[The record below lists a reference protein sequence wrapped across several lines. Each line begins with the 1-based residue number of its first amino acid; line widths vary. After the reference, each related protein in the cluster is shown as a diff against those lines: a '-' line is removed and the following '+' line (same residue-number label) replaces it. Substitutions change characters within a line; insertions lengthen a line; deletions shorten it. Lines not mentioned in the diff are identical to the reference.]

1 MTDST
6 LSSITRD
13 PAITR
18 DAKAWSRATGVKYT
32 EALRLIEDP
41 LHQGILGDRIVVRD
55 LLRVLEEHP
64 IIGSAHAK
72 STFGLN
78 GLRTDIWMVDELNA
92 GLLPEVILTAEFLRM
107 FDPVP
112 EAALSSENSWASSY
126 QLKHTAEEYLGHG
139 VQGYVQNGVL
149 IWAAATLGLPMRRS
163 PNWDSPNVEIAV
175 HPQQLEYTR
184 QVLDQSEGT
193 PDWHYYRPT
202 SYDMLQNVLEL
213 AATGMPIDGALGAL
227 PTRRDPLSQFHVWM
241 SAQTTR
247 RGLPG
252 RVAADYLDGV
262 DRSEHRAAADPADFR
277 ELIRG
282 LTSSDHFYSGAV
294 RLAAEWS
301 KINPTL

>member
-6 LSSITRD
+6 LSSIARD

-18 DAKAWSRATGVKYT
+18 DAKTWSRATGVKYT

-55 LLRVLEEHP
+55 LLRVLVEHP
-64 IIGSAHAK
+64 IIGSTHAK
-72 STFGLN
+72 SPFGLN
-78 GLRTDIWMVDELNA
+78 GLRTDVWMADELT
-92 GLLPEVILTAEFLRM
+92 GKLLRQVILTAEFLRL

-112 EAALSSENSWASSY
+112 AEMLSSEDSWAGSY
-126 QLKHTAEEYLGHG
+126 QLKHTAEEYLGDVVH
-139 VQGYVQNGVL
+139 GYVHNGVL
-149 IWAAATLGLPMRRS
+149 IWAAAVLDLPMRRS
-163 PNWDSPNVEIAV
+163 TNWNSPNVEIAV
-175 HPQQLEYTR
+175 HPQQLEHTR
-184 QVLDQSEGT
+184 QVLGLAEGT

-213 AATGMPIDGALGAL
+213 AATGMPIDAALGTI
-227 PTRRDPLSQFHVWM
+227 PPRRNPLSPFHTWM
-241 SAQTTR
+241 SKQTHR

-252 RVAADYLDGV
+252 RVATDYLDGV
-262 DRSEHRAAADPADFR
+262 DRSEHRAAVDPTDFR

-282 LTSSDHFYSGAV
+282 LTSSDHFYRGAV

-301 KINPTL
+301 KLNPSL